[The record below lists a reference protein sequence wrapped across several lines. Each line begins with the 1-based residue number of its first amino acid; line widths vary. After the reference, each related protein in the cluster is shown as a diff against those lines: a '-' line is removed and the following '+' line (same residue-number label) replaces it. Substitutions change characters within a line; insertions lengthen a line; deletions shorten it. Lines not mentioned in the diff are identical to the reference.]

1 MCGFVGVFNHRPSS
15 ETAAQEELI
24 KQMNEMIVHRG
35 PDDDGYY
42 HDEHVGF
49 GFRRLSIIDV
59 ENGGQPLSYEDD
71 SYWIIFNGEIYNYI
85 ELKDELISKGYEFK
99 TDSDTEVL
107 LATYRH
113 YKQEAASK
121 LRGMFAFLIWDKK
134 NSSYTERAIR
144 SALSRSILRKR
155 TAMFILRQKERA

>member
-49 GFRRLSIIDV
+49 G
-59 ENGGQPLSYEDD
+59 
-71 SYWIIFNGEIYNYI
+71 
-85 ELKDELISKGYEFK
+85 
-99 TDSDTEVL
+99 
-107 LATYRH
+107 
-113 YKQEAASK
+113 
-121 LRGMFAFLIWDKK
+121 
-134 NSSYTERAIR
+134 
-144 SALSRSILRKR
+144 
-155 TAMFILRQKERA
+155 